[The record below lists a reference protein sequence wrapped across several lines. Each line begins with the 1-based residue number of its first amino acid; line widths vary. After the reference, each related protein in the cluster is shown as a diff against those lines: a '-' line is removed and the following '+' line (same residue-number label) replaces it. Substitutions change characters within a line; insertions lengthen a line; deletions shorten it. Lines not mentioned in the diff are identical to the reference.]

1 MWSCLCLICN
11 ARGLKKAWISQLN
24 CWLNTSEFFIASR
37 CCFWLKE
44 THCHPKKLCCSVT
57 NLPINKWLCDSR
69 PPSYHRLPAD
79 CRVGLLAHSSF
90 VTHLFHC
97 SNFKMAH
104 LNGATFF
111 VLPHKSKVVSFHSL
125 PFICVCTRV
134 FSRLNDWGVLI
145 SLCR

>member
-1 MWSCLCLICN
+1 M
-11 ARGLKKAWISQLN
+11 RGGKKKKKAWISQLN
-24 CWLNTSEFFIASR
+24 CRLNTSEFFIASR
-37 CCFWLKE
+37 CRFCLKE

-57 NLPINKWLCDSR
+57 NLPINKSLCDSH

-104 LNGATFF
+104 LNGAPFF
-111 VLPHKSKVVSFHSL
+111 CASPQEQEQSGVTSQPAIYL
-125 PFICVCTRV
+125 CVCMCV
-134 FSRLNDWGVLI
+134 YQVE
-145 SLCR
+145 

>member
-1 MWSCLCLICN
+1 M
-11 ARGLKKAWISQLN
+11 RGGKKKKKAWISQLN
-24 CWLNTSEFFIASR
+24 CRLNTSEFFIASR
-37 CCFWLKE
+37 CRFCLKE

-57 NLPINKWLCDSR
+57 NLPINKSLCDSH

-104 LNGATFF
+104 LNGAPFF
-111 VLPHKSKVVSFHSL
+111 VLPRKNKSKVVSLHSL
-125 PFICVCTRV
+125 PFTCVCACV
-134 FSRLNDWGVLI
+134 FIRLND
-145 SLCR
+145 